1 MGPSMTR
8 KLSALLSAAMLVAAA
23 SACSSATSAA
33 GGGDPTGP
41 VTLTYGIWDPNQK
54 PAMQQIVNAFE
65 KLHPNITVDVELTPN
80 ADYWNKLQT
89 EAASGTAPDVFWMS
103 TTRIG
108 LYAGQGQLL
117 PLSDRSGFDNSP
129 FPKTLNT
136 IYTVNGKQYGMPK
149 DYDTVG
155 LWYNKKLFDAAGVK
169 YPTASWTWQDVIDA
183 SKKLTDPGKGTWGI
197 ASPDWTQENLYNDIY
212 QAGGWVIS
220 PDKKSS
226 GFTDAKTLA
235 GIQYALDFITKYK
248 TSPTAQQM
256 TDTDPSQL
264 FASGKV
270 AMFTDGDWDA
280 LTYKNA
286 PGLRADVA
294 PLPAGPQGKAT
305 VINGLA
311 NVIYAR
317 TAHAAAAW
325 EFVKFLG
332 GQQANAIQ
340 AASGAVIP
348 AYHGLSDAWVKSMPA
363 FHLQTF
369 VDELDNAVP
378 YPVSANTG
386 PWATA
391 NQAVLDQIWAGKLSL
406 SAGVQQLKSTTDAAL
421 AKG

>member
-1 MGPSMTR
+1 MGSKITR
-8 KLSALLSAAMLVAAA
+8 SVPALLCAAVLVAAA
-23 SACSSATSAA
+23 SGCSSAGA
-33 GGGDPTGP
+33 GSGGDAGGP

-54 PAMQQIVNAFE
+54 PAMQQIANAFE

-80 ADYWNKLQT
+80 ANYWTKLQT

-117 PLSDRSGFDNSP
+117 PLSDRSGFDNKP
-129 FPKTLNT
+129 FPASLNS
-136 IYTVNGKQYGMPK
+136 IYTVGGKQYGMPK
-149 DYDTVG
+149 DFDTIG

-169 YPTASWTWQDVIDA
+169 YPTAAWTWQDVIDA
-183 SKKLTDPGKGTWGI
+183 SRKLTSPAKGVWGI

-212 QAGGWVIS
+212 QAGGSVIS
-220 PDKKSS
+220 ADKKSS
-226 GFTDAKTLA
+226 GFGDAKTLA
-235 GIQYALDFITKYK
+235 GLQYALDFITKYK

-270 AMFTDGDWDA
+270 AMFTDGDWDT

-286 PGLRADVA
+286 PGLDADVA
-294 PLPAGPQGKAT
+294 PLPAGPAGRAT

-311 NVIYAR
+311 NVIYAK
-317 TAHAAAAW
+317 TPHATAAW
-325 EFVKFLG
+325 QFVKFLG
-332 GQQANAIQ
+332 SEQANRIQ

-348 AYHGLSDAWVKSMPA
+348 AYQGLSDGWVKAVPQ

-369 VDELDNAVP
+369 VDQLKYAVP
-378 YPVSANTG
+378 YPVSANSG
-386 PWATA
+386 PWITDS
-391 NQAVLDQIWAGKLSL
+391 QALLDQIWGGKLSL
-406 SAGVQQLKSTTDAAL
+406 DAGAQQLTSTMNADL